1 MRLLSAFF
9 SFFMGLSPAL
19 AQEFSSSV
27 YECQFLNAST
37 GQKSLLLKDYF
48 DSQRGQRMGKIDQ
61 TPASVLQI
69 PLWDSQILIQI
80 WYATDLRV
88 DAQMSLAGANHS
100 FPAVY
105 HKGALQQDLFCISL
119 VN

>member
-1 MRLLSAFF
+1 MA
-9 SFFMGLSPAL
+9 MSPAL

-27 YECQFLNAST
+27 YECKFVNALT
-37 GQKSLLLKDYF
+37 NPKTLLLKDYF
-48 DSQRGQRMGKIDQ
+48 DSQLGQRMGKIDQ

-69 PLWDSQILIQI
+69 PLWDAQILIQI
-80 WYATDLRV
+80 WYATNLRV
-88 DAQMSLAGANHS
+88 DAQLPMSGTATS

-105 HKGALQQDLFCISL
+105 HKGALQQDLFCTTL